1 MPADK
6 DPKPAPTQ
14 HWDPARYQRNA
25 GFVPVLGA
33 PVLELLAPQPG
44 ERILDLGCGDG
55 ALTERL
61 VAAGAKVV
69 GVDSS
74 AEQIA
79 AARARGLDARVMSG
93 EALTFAG
100 GFEAVFSNAALHWM
114 AGGCRH
120 RRRLAGAR
128 AGRALRRR
136 DGRRCQRRRDHG
148 GAGGGPRPARARWAC
163 GRAVVLPGPED
174 YRARLERRGFKVRTI
189 GLIERPTPLPGAMAG
204 WLETF
209 AESFIR
215 RLPEQDRAAYIAE
228 VEAALAPKLRDA
240 QGQWHADYVAPV
252 RCRKALIDQ

>member
-1 MPADK
+1 MPAD
-6 DPKPAPTQ
+6 DPKPAPSQ
-14 HWDPARYQRNA
+14 HWDPDRYQRNA

-61 VAAGAKVV
+61 VAAGGRVI

-74 AEQIA
+74 AAQVA

-93 EALTFAG
+93 EALTFES

-114 AGGCRH
+114 QQADAVIDGVW
-120 RRRLAGAR
+120 
-128 AGRALRRR
+128 RALEPG
-136 DGRRCQRRRDHG
+136 GRFVAEMG
-148 GAGGGPRPARARWAC
+148 GAGNVAAIMAALVAGLDRRGLDGAA
-163 GRAVVLPGPED
+163 AVPWFFPSPEN
-174 YRARLERRGFKVRTI
+174 YRARLERRGFEVRTI

-215 RLPEQDRAAYIAE
+215 RLPEQDQAAYVAE
-228 VEAALAPKLRDA
+228 VEAALAPRLRDA
-240 QGQWHADYVAPV
+240 QGQWSADYVRLRFAAEKP
-252 RCRKALIDQ
+252 

>member
-1 MPADK
+1 MPADS
-6 DPKPAPTQ
+6 DPKPAPSQ

-55 ALTERL
+55 ALTEKL

-69 GVDSS
+69 GVDAS

-79 AARARGLDARVMSG
+79 AACARGLDARVMSG
-93 EALTFAG
+93 EALTFVG

-114 AGGCRH
+114 KQADAVIDGVW
-120 RRRLAGAR
+120 
-128 AGRALRRR
+128 RALEPG
-136 DGRRCQRRRDHG
+136 GRFVAEMGG
-148 GAGGGPRPARARWAC
+148 GANVAAIMGALMAGLDRRGLDGAA
-163 GRAVVLPGPED
+163 AVPWFFPTAED
-174 YRARLERRGFKVRTI
+174 YRARLERRGFKLRTI

-215 RLPEQDRAAYIAE
+215 RLPEEDRAAYIAE
-228 VEAALAPKLRDA
+228 VEAALAPKLLDA
-240 QGQWHADYVAPV
+240 QGQWHADYVRLRFAAEKP
-252 RCRKALIDQ
+252 

>member
-6 DPKPAPTQ
+6 DLKPAPSQ
-14 HWDPARYQRNA
+14 HWDPDRYRRNA

-61 VAAGAKVV
+61 VAAGARVV

-74 AEQIA
+74 PEQVA

-93 EALTFAG
+93 EALAFAG
-100 GFEAVFSNAALHWM
+100 GFDAVFSNAALHWM
-114 AGGCRH
+114 K
-120 RRRLAGAR
+120 R
-128 AGRALRRR
+128 ADDVIDGVWRALEPG
-136 DGRRCQRRRDHG
+136 GRFVAEMG
-148 GAGGGPRPARARWAC
+148 GAGNVAAIMAALVTGLDRRGLDGAAAVPWLFPSPA
-163 GRAVVLPGPED
+163 D
-174 YRARLERRGFKVRTI
+174 YRARLARRGFKVRSI
-189 GLIERPTPLPGAMAG
+189 ELIERPTPLPGAMAG

-215 RLPEQDRAAYIAE
+215 SLPEAERAGYIAE
-228 VEAALAPKLRDA
+228 VEAALAPRLRDP
-240 QGQWHADYVAPV
+240 QGQWHADYVRLRFAAEKP
-252 RCRKALIDQ
+252 

>member
-1 MPADK
+1 MPADT
-6 DPKPAPTQ
+6 DPKPPPSQ
-14 HWDPARYQRNA
+14 HWDPDRYQRNA

-61 VAAGAKVV
+61 VAAGARVI

-93 EALTFAG
+93 EALTFEG

-114 AGGCRH
+114 KQADAVIDGVW
-120 RRRLAGAR
+120 
-128 AGRALRRR
+128 RALEPG
-136 DGRRCQRRRDHG
+136 GRFVAEMG
-148 GAGGGPRPARARWAC
+148 GAGNVAAIMAALVAGLNRRGLDGA
-163 GRAVVLPGPED
+163 GAVPWFFPTPED
-174 YRARLERRGFKVRTI
+174 YRARLERRGFKVRSI

-215 RLPEQDRAAYIAE
+215 RLPERDRAGYIAE
-228 VEAALAPKLRDA
+228 VEAALAPRLRDA
-240 QGQWHADYVAPV
+240 QGQWSADYVRLRFAAEKP
-252 RCRKALIDQ
+252 

>member
-1 MPADK
+1 MPAD
-6 DPKPAPTQ
+6 DPKPAPSQ
-14 HWDPARYQRNA
+14 RWDPDRYQRNA

-61 VAAGAKVV
+61 VAAGARVI
-69 GVDSS
+69 GIDSS
-74 AEQIA
+74 AAQVA

-93 EALTFAG
+93 EALTFEG

-114 AGGCRH
+114 QQADAVIDGVW
-120 RRRLAGAR
+120 
-128 AGRALRRR
+128 RALEPG
-136 DGRRCQRRRDHG
+136 GRFVAEMG
-148 GAGGGPRPARARWAC
+148 GAGNVAAIMAALVAGLDRRGLDGAA
-163 GRAVVLPGPED
+163 AVPWFFPNPEN
-174 YRARLERRGFKVRTI
+174 YRARLERRGFEVRTI

-215 RLPEQDRAAYIAE
+215 RLPEQDQAAYVAE
-228 VEAALAPKLRDA
+228 VEAALAPRLRDA
-240 QGQWHADYVAPV
+240 QGQWSADYVRLRFAAEKP
-252 RCRKALIDQ
+252 